1 MTKKAK
7 SGKSVLP
14 KTVAG
19 VKVPK
24 VVRKSTSL
32 GTLINSE
39 LGREI
44 LADALLAAAGAA
56 AAALTKTRAARA
68 AGTAVADAGSNAA
81 SATGDAASLAGDVV
95 QTAAGAV
102 AGVVTEAAR
111 NFLPASLLGETNEK
125 PRYMNKASG
134 GEERKRSKKA
144 DKGEGKKGDGKKAET
159 KKRAKKAD

>member
-1 MTKKAK
+1 MAKKAK
-7 SGKSVLP
+7 SKKSAGLP
-14 KTVAG
+14 KTIAG

-44 LADALLAAAGAA
+44 LADALIAAAGAA
-56 AAALTKTRAARA
+56 AAALTRTRTAKA
-68 AGTAVADAGSNAA
+68 AGTAIVDAGSDAA
-81 SATGDAASLAGDVV
+81 AGAGAAANATGDLV

-111 NFLPASLLGETNEK
+111 SFLPASLLGEEDK
-125 PRYMNKASG
+125 PRYVNKASNTDS
-134 GEERKRSKKA
+134 RKRSGKSDKA
-144 DKGEGKKGDGKKAET
+144 QGKKHPRKD
-159 KKRAKKAD
+159 D